1 MTRVISIFVVVLL
14 FVAVL
19 GYLFRSNLM
28 QIYLSYRLE
37 PSESFAETTPP
48 PAPDYSQTDSW
59 AALPGTVDDAD
70 VLPDAAV
77 MDSQASAPADLFF
90 IHPTTYYSG
99 NSWNQPLTDDT
110 ANRITD
116 KGVLRGQASVFN
128 SCCKIYAPRYRQA
141 TLYSFMDQKE
151 NGDQALELAYVDV
164 KKAFEYFLTHYN
176 QGRPIMLAS
185 HSQGSYH
192 GVRLLEDYFTGKPLS
207 NRLIAAYL
215 VGGPMGEDHLQKTS
229 DIPVCDAPLQNQCQ
243 LTWNTVG
250 RQSTGGL
257 GYPESVCVNPLSWRA
272 NDVHVDRDHNL
283 GGLLFVSDASD
294 PPEPDVAVA
303 DGQCINGQLQIA
315 TPEEKYINALM
326 GPDNFHIFDY
336 ALFYMNIR
344 QNALARTSAFVDQK
358 ITAGRS
364 IAGDDTL
371 RNTPIASTPAP

>member
-14 FVAVL
+14 FVTVL

-48 PAPDYSQTDSW
+48 PVPDYSQTDSW
-59 AALPGTVDDAD
+59 AALPGALDDAD

-77 MDSQASAPADLFF
+77 TDNQADAPADLFF

-99 NSWNQPLTDDT
+99 NSWNQPLTDVT

-116 KGVLRGQASVFN
+116 KGVLRGQASAFN

-151 NGDQALELAYVDV
+151 NGEQALELAYGDV
-164 KKAFEYFLTHYN
+164 RRAFEYFLAHYN
-176 QGRPIMLAS
+176 QGRPILLAS
-185 HSQGSYH
+185 HNQGSLH
-192 GVRLLEDYFTGKPLS
+192 GVRLLEDYFAGKPLL
-207 NRLIAAYL
+207 NQLIAEYL

-229 DIPVCDAPLQNQCQ
+229 DIPVCDGPLQNRCQ

-257 GYPESVCVNPLSWRA
+257 GDQSVCVNPLSWQA
-272 NDVHVDRDHNL
+272 NDLYVDRDHNL
-283 GGLLFVSDASD
+283 GGLLFVIDAND
-294 PPEPDVAVA
+294 PPKPDIAVA
-303 DGQCINGQLQIA
+303 DGQCVNGQLQIA
-315 TPEEKYINALM
+315 RPAEKYINTQM
-326 GPDNFHIFDY
+326 GPNSFHIFDY
-336 ALFYMNIR
+336 SLFYMNIR
-344 QNALARTSAFVDQK
+344 RNALARTNAFVDRNVIADRP
-358 ITAGRS
+358 IT
-364 IAGDDTL
+364 GDDTP
-371 RNTPIASTPAP
+371 RNTPIAPTR